1 MNQGMS
7 TMFPNGIR
15 ALVVD
20 DDTRFLTSACLM
32 LSILDFEG
40 MVESLVH
47 MRVMITCASPTTAL
61 NLLTR
66 DKIKD
71 VNVVLANAAKV
82 AACGF
87 DFRGIVESDLRNRLI
102 INFGCGSMGT
112 VLPLDHKATG
122 GEADELL
129 RTLMSATCIIKKPLD
144 ASQVCNLWRDIAWR
158 MCCLGAKANQAGRSR
173 VVPAAGGEARGP
185 AMVGEREDEERV
197 HFRVVN
203 TGGSRKRKSTAGNP
217 GGSSGTSL
225 AEGGGG
231 GGVGGG
237 SQLMPSCPN
246 ILNVPPHNPGRFA
259 FTVTPSNN
267 NIAGGNTSSPARPP
281 ANPAPAPA
289 PCHVHSAAMPALA
302 LPLAPATSR
311 VYPAHVRQLPAHQAP
326 ARAPVNP
333 TPAESHVFR
342 PWSQGTGMQ
351 RRGTTGPIMLS
362 FQRPPPAGDLF
373 TGMAS
378 GGVTLGASASA
389 PATTADAGASYG
401 NKASSLIQSLNIGT
415 DDHDKL
421 PAMVTMPTRYNN
433 PPLAPQNAGVA
444 SNEAAIAGLY
454 SNNYCARALMAPRH
468 IVGRGRV
475 AANEAVAMGTLSSSG
490 GYIDYSAALAMAR
503 QQVGHGVAPDVA
515 SGQGSA
521 SATNSNSFTNHSSGS
536 SSLAVNR
543 ENCFRNYSAA
553 SHMAPGQVLGMASN
567 VNELTMAGGA
577 FGSSNVAASSMAL
590 EDPVVAAPNGNE
602 QLAAGPLDKPLMEPQ
617 GPAGAVMD
625 GNAAFVAEMS
635 PDDQYGENTMFT
647 LEELLGQ
654 EDGQQDGS
662 TGGAAAA
669 ADVAETS
676 LTGGE
681 GDEGICDN
689 NMFTVEDLLGLADQ
703 QGGAAGGTAAA
714 ADAAKTSVIGGEG
727 DKGICDNNMFTVE
740 DLLGLADQQG
750 GATGGAAAAAAD
762 AAETSETGEEG
773 DEGTWD
779 NNKFTVEDPLDL
791 AEGQQGG
798 ATGGAATADA
808 TETLLIGEGGGEGT
822 CDNNMFTVED
832 LLDLVE
838 GQQGGATGGA
848 VAAADA
854 ERTSLLGGEDERTSL
869 VGGEDGAGTWDIG
882 AVDDQDDF
890 FIGDLWN
897 FMPPYDAYNGR
908 KAIPGV

>member
-1 MNQGMS
+1 
-7 TMFPNGIR
+7 
-15 ALVVD
+15 
-20 DDTRFLTSACLM
+20 
-32 LSILDFEG
+32 
-40 MVESLVH
+40 
-47 MRVMITCASPTTAL
+47 
-61 NLLTR
+61 
-66 DKIKD
+66 
-71 VNVVLANAAKV
+71 
-82 AACGF
+82 
-87 DFRGIVESDLRNRLI
+87 
-102 INFGCGSMGT
+102 
-112 VLPLDHKATG
+112 
-122 GEADELL
+122 
-129 RTLMSATCIIKKPLD
+129 
-144 ASQVCNLWRDIAWR
+144 
-158 MCCLGAKANQAGRSR
+158 
-173 VVPAAGGEARGP
+173 
-185 AMVGEREDEERV
+185 
-197 HFRVVN
+197 
-203 TGGSRKRKSTAGNP
+203 
-217 GGSSGTSL
+217 
-225 AEGGGG
+225 
-231 GGVGGG
+231 
-237 SQLMPSCPN
+237 MPSCPN

-259 FTVTPSNN
+259 FTATPSNN

-302 LPLAPATSR
+302 LPLAPAPSR

-378 GGVTLGASASA
+378 VGVTLGASA
-389 PATTADAGASYG
+389 PATTADAGVSYG
-401 NKASSLIQSLNIGT
+401 SKASSLIQSLNIGP
-415 DDHDKL
+415 DDHDRL
-421 PAMVTMPTRYNN
+421 PAMVAMHTRSNN
-433 PPLAPQNAGVA
+433 PPLAPQNASVA

-454 SNNYCARALMAPRH
+454 NNNYCARALMEPHRN
-468 IVGRGRV
+468 VGRGRV
-475 AANEAVAMGTLSSSG
+475 AANEAVAMGMISSSG

-536 SSLAVNR
+536 SSLDVNR

-553 SHMAPGQVLGMASN
+553 SNMAPDQVLGMSSN

-577 FGSSNVAASSMAL
+577 FGSSSVAAPSMAL
-590 EDPVVAAPNGNE
+590 EDPVVAAPNGNQ

-625 GNAAFVAEMS
+625 GNATFVAEMS

-654 EDGQQDGS
+654 EDGEQDGS

-676 LTGGE
+676 LIGGE

-703 QGGAAGGTAAA
+703 QGGATGGAAAA
-714 ADAAKTSVIGGEG
+714 ADAAKTSLIGGEG

-750 GATGGAAAAAAD
+750 GATDGTAAAD
-762 AAETSETGEEG
+762 ATDTSETGEEG

-779 NNKFTVEDPLDL
+779 NNKFTVEDLLDL

-798 ATGGAATADA
+798 ATGGAANADA
-808 TETLLIGEGGGEGT
+808 TETLLIDEGGDEGT
-822 CDNNMFTVED
+822 CDKNMFTVED

-882 AVDDQDDF
+882 AVDNQDDF

-908 KAIPGV
+908 KAIPAVQRRGISDL